1 MKTILDSHFFDETE
15 KFFEAIEP
23 YLISLENK
31 RKPQPAVIEED
42 TYKRIDN
49 KRKEFNEIIK
59 EIKQTT
65 EFISF
70 CDYLSDKL
78 KWYVENQLKRAK
90 EVKED
95 IMDDIETS
103 STKDKTVNSK
113 ELLNLC
119 PNTDLNNIIPWK
131 TKSNTQTKTK
141 KTKKAKKTKKT
152 KKNNKVIDDSEIK
165 LLQSDCLKK
174 WTGKKQCE
182 EIYNSEKLKFD
193 GKEMNE
199 KIKGKKNLAF
209 VVMNES
215 DMFGC
220 YLEDKV
226 DFDHWIY
233 DEHHFAFSFAHKG
246 ELSSVCVYP
255 KQKVGMKL
263 NSNNSK
269 ILFSFGNEETGSV
282 TVSTL
287 KEYGETKTI
296 KECYEFK
303 NTNDIFDSKFK
314 VEQIIIYELLD

>member
-1 MKTILDSHFFDETE
+1 MKTILDNHFFDETE

-31 RKPQPAVIEED
+31 EKTQPTTIEEED

-49 KRKEFNEIIK
+49 KRKEFNELTK
-59 EIKQTT
+59 EIQHTT

-78 KWYVENQLKRAK
+78 KWYVENQLTKAK
-90 EVKED
+90 EIRKD
-95 IMDDIETS
+95 IVNDIKTS

-113 ELLNLC
+113 ELSKLC
-119 PNTDLNNIIPWK
+119 PNTDLNKIIPWK
-131 TKSNTQTKTK
+131 TKSSTQTKIK
-141 KTKKAKKTKKT
+141 KTKQNDRT
-152 KKNNKVIDDSEIK
+152 IDDKEIA

-174 WTGKKQCE
+174 WTGKKQCK

-209 VVMNES
+209 IIMNES

-226 DFDHWIY
+226 EFDHWIY
-233 DEHHFAFSFAHKG
+233 DEHHFAFSFAHSG
-246 ELSSVCVYP
+246 ELNSVCVYP

-263 NSNNSK
+263 NSNNSN
-269 ILFSFGNEETGSV
+269 ILFSFGNEENGSV
-282 TVSTL
+282 IVSTL
-287 KEYGETKTI
+287 KGYGETKTI
-296 KECYEFK
+296 KESYEFK
-303 NTNDIFDSKFK
+303 NTIDIFDSKFK